1 MSGFDITFFEEG
13 LLHFKTAPTN
23 MKLLW
28 IILFLLVQGTD
39 GFLIKNTQVNLCLQ
53 ASTTDENLL
62 LEDCNSTSKSQHWF
76 WQDNALVNRG
86 TRKCLSVAEVNR
98 VQTSL
103 CDSAALVNWDC
114 FNFWLQPMG
123 IQKYLAVKKKKA
135 VLTDTQ
141 SPNSQWRARRERSV
155 CDERPAKTERS
166 RYTPMALA
174 NTGEMEGDTTPA
186 ASLSQEQL
194 NDLLWFFRRED
205 SSTWNYSILALS
217 FLVLCLGLLL
227 LGMNVTAN
235 RKRKILLY
243 KKAAEATLSA
253 ETGVKQVF
261 MPVMEQSDLNPLT
274 QDLLPKEQKPGDV
287 LVQWRDGTVTAL
299 YADNSEDV

>member
-1 MSGFDITFFEEG
+1 
-13 LLHFKTAPTN
+13 

-28 IILFLLVQGTD
+28 IILFLLQGTD
-39 GFLIKNTQVNLCLQ
+39 GFLIKNTKVNLCLQ
-53 ASTTDENLL
+53 ASTDKNLL
-62 LEDCNSTSKSQHWF
+62 IEDCNSTLKSQHWF
-76 WQDNALVNRG
+76 WQNNSLVNRG

-98 VQTSL
+98 VQTSP
-103 CDSAALVNWDC
+103 CDSRALVNWDC

-123 IQKYLAVKKKKA
+123 IQKYLAVKKNKA

-141 SPNSQWRARRERSV
+141 SPNSQWRGRGEQNI
-155 CDERPAKTERS
+155 CDEKPAKTKRS

-174 NTGEMEGDTTPA
+174 NTGTRSEMEGDTTPA

-217 FLVLCLGLLL
+217 FVVLVLGLLL

-243 KKAAEATLSA
+243 KKAAEGALLA
-253 ETGVKQVF
+253 ETRVKHVF
-261 MPVMEQSDLNPLT
+261 MPVGEQSNLNPLT
-274 QDLLPKEQKPGDV
+274 QDLLPKEQKAGDV

-299 YADNSEDV
+299 YADKFEDA

>member
-1 MSGFDITFFEEG
+1 MPCFQDDCYCSAFST
-13 LLHFKTAPTN
+13 
-23 MKLLW
+23 
-28 IILFLLVQGTD
+28 GTD

-155 CDERPAKTERS
+155 CDERPGKHRAPKKAS
-166 RYTPMALA
+166 HLLCLCNMNA
-174 NTGEMEGDTTPA
+174 NTP
-186 ASLSQEQL
+186 
-194 NDLLWFFRRED
+194 
-205 SSTWNYSILALS
+205 
-217 FLVLCLGLLL
+217 
-227 LGMNVTAN
+227 
-235 RKRKILLY
+235 
-243 KKAAEATLSA
+243 
-253 ETGVKQVF
+253 
-261 MPVMEQSDLNPLT
+261 
-274 QDLLPKEQKPGDV
+274 
-287 LVQWRDGTVTAL
+287 
-299 YADNSEDV
+299 